1 MKRSSQ
7 VLLVVMGVA
16 GATAAGHYLTTPNEC
31 AQQVPAAK
39 SGALPQQQVT
49 QQPCRN
55 TSSTRTGYRSWWG
68 SSDNSGSSSS
78 EHTKTA
84 SNSPTSVPGATRGG
98 FGGTA
103 HGFFSGS

>member
-7 VLLVVMGVA
+7 VLLVVMGVTS
-16 GATAAGHYLTTPNEC
+16 ATTVGYYLTTPNEC

-39 SGALPQQQVT
+39 SGVLPQQQVT

-55 TSSTRTGYRSWWG
+55 TSSTRTGSHSWWG
-68 SSDNSGSSSS
+68 SSENSGSS

-84 SNSPTSVPGATRGG
+84 SATPTDTSGATRGG
-98 FGGTA
+98 FGSTG
-103 HGFFSGS
+103 HGLFSGS

>member
-7 VLLVVMGVA
+7 VMLVVMGITS
-16 GATAAGHYLTTPNEC
+16 ATAAGHYLTTPKEC
-31 AQQVPAAK
+31 VQQAPAATP
-39 SGALPQQQVT
+39 GIPTQQAT

-55 TSSTRTGYRSWWG
+55 TSSTRTGSRSWWG
-68 SSDNSGSSSS
+68 SSSSGSS

-84 SNSPTSVPGATRGG
+84 SAATTGTPVATRGG
-98 FGGTA
+98 FGGTG

>member
-7 VLLVVMGVA
+7 VLLVVMGVTS
-16 GATAAGHYLTTPNEC
+16 ATAVGHYLTTPNEC
-31 AQQVPAAK
+31 VQQAPTAQPK
-39 SGALPQQQVT
+39 MVT

-55 TSSTRTGYRSWWG
+55 TSGTRTGSRSWWG
-68 SSDNSGSSSS
+68 SSDNGGSSSS

-84 SNSPTSVPGATRGG
+84 SAMGTPDATRGG
-98 FGGTA
+98 FGGTG

>member
-1 MKRSSQ
+1 MKRSGQ
-7 VLLVVMGVA
+7 VMLVVMGVTS
-16 GATAAGHYLTTPNEC
+16 ATAAGHYLTTPNEC
-31 AQQVPAAK
+31 VQQAPAAK
-39 SGALPQQQVT
+39 PGVLPQQQVT

-55 TSSTRTGYRSWWG
+55 TSGTRTGSRSWWG

-84 SNSPTSVPGATRGG
+84 SNSSTSAPGATRVG
-98 FGGTA
+98 FGGTG

>member
-7 VLLVVMGVA
+7 VMLVVMGVTS
-16 GATAAGHYLTTPNEC
+16 ATAAGHYLTTPSEC
-31 AQQVPAAK
+31 VQQAPAATP
-39 SGALPQQQVT
+39 GVPPQQQVT

-55 TSSTRTGYRSWWG
+55 TSGTRTGSRSWWG
-68 SSDNSGSSSS
+68 SSNSGSS

-84 SNSPTSVPGATRGG
+84 SATPTGTPGATRGG
-98 FGGTA
+98 FGGTG

>member
-7 VLLVVMGVA
+7 VLLVVMGVTS
-16 GATAAGHYLTTPNEC
+16 ATAAGHYLTTPNEC

-39 SGALPQQQVT
+39 SGVLPQQQVT

-55 TSSTRTGYRSWWG
+55 TSSTRTGSRSWWG

-78 EHTKTA
+78 EHSRVA
-84 SNSPTSVPGATRGG
+84 SASPTTSPGTTRGG
-98 FGGTA
+98 FGGTG
-103 HGFFSGS
+103 HGFSSGS

>member
-7 VLLVVMGVA
+7 VLLVVMGVTS
-16 GATAAGHYLTTPNEC
+16 ATAAGHYLTTPNEC
-31 AQQVPAAK
+31 AQQAPAAK
-39 SGALPQQQVT
+39 PGVLPQQQVT

-55 TSSTRTGYRSWWG
+55 TSGTRTGSRSWWG
-68 SSDNSGSSSS
+68 SSDNSGSS

-84 SNSPTSVPGATRGG
+84 SATPTGTPGATRGG
-98 FGGTA
+98 FGGTG